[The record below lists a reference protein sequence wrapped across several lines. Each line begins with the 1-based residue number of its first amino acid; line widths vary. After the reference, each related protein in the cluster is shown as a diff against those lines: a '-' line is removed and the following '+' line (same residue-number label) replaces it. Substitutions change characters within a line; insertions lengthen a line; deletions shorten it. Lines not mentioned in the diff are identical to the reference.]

1 VNDRRTEIL
10 DAAAALIAEKGFS
23 QTSVDDVIRRSGLC
37 GKAHFYHYF
46 SSKDELGL
54 EVLDRQ
60 FERFTARG
68 LAMLRDPMLAPLERL
83 GRFVDSLVATQV
95 QCGCRLGSPFGRLAM
110 EMCDAREEFR
120 ARLAI
125 VFERWAGQIE
135 SLLWEARPQLV
146 DDVDTARLARFIIAT
161 LEGAMMM
168 ARVNRDAKVLEG
180 IAADLKRF
188 VWAHTRSGI
197 PMAADT

>member
-1 VNDRRTEIL
+1 VNDRRTAIL
-10 DAAAALIAEKGFS
+10 DAAASLIAEKGFS
-23 QTSVDDVIRRSGLC
+23 QTSVEDVIKRSGLC
-37 GKAHFYHYF
+37 GKGHFYHYF

-60 FERFTARG
+60 FERFAERG
-68 LAMLRDPMLAPLERL
+68 LAMLREPMIAPLDRL
-83 GRFVDSLVATQV
+83 GLFIDSFVATQV
-95 QCGCRLGSPFGRLAM
+95 QCGCRFGSPFGRLAM

-120 ARLAI
+120 ARLAT

-135 SLLWEARPQLV
+135 SLLWEARPQFV
-146 DDVDTARLARFIIAT
+146 DPVDTARLSRFIIAT

-168 ARVNRDAKVLEG
+168 SRVNRDAKVLEG

-188 VWAHTRSGI
+188 VWAHTRSGS
-197 PMAADT
+197 PVAADT